1 MIHSRQ
7 SLYSQ
12 SIHIKQSFLIC
23 NTFEAAYEDLV
34 IMTGWFIKQLTL
46 ISKKYFLFLY
56 PKIEKEMS
64 HSIKKV
70 FLFSTRFSNFQ
81 DTYHLLY
88 YPQMSVFSFYT
99 FEALLHQFLRHR
111 AYKEYLSFSVN
122 PGVSWCK
129 HWICNWAI
137 NILLVLLLMRQFY
150 CLIFALSWK
159 PL

>member
-56 PKIEKEMS
+56 PKIVNSSKKGFLS
-64 HSIKKV
+64 HCKQWSHIELFLDSFVFLKKV
-70 FLFSTRFSNFQ
+70 PQQLANAKDFAEAHLYFYNICHCKKNAEAIEFL
-81 DTYHLLY
+81 
-88 YPQMSVFSFYT
+88 
-99 FEALLHQFLRHR
+99 
-111 AYKEYLSFSVN
+111 
-122 PGVSWCK
+122 
-129 HWICNWAI
+129 
-137 NILLVLLLMRQFY
+137 
-150 CLIFALSWK
+150 K
-159 PL
+159 PLKKYFS

>member
-56 PKIEKEMS
+56 PKIVNSSKKGFLS
-64 HSIKKV
+64 HCKQWSHIELFLDSFVFLKKV
-70 FLFSTRFSNFQ
+70 PQQLANAKDFAEA
-81 DTYHLLY
+81 HLY
-88 YPQMSVFSFYT
+88 FYNICHGKKNA
-99 FEALLHQFLRHR
+99 EAIELL
-111 AYKEYLSFSVN
+111 
-122 PGVSWCK
+122 
-129 HWICNWAI
+129 
-137 NILLVLLLMRQFY
+137 
-150 CLIFALSWK
+150 K
-159 PL
+159 PLKKYFS